1 MPEQLDER
9 LALLE
14 AEIELLKCKTALDPN
29 NLIAKS
35 DLSSCIETAYLLK
48 SSANV
53 RHLMDSF
60 EEYRSGK
67 IVPQSIEEL
76 CQELGISD

>member
-14 AEIELLKCKTALDPN
+14 AEIELLKCKIARDPN

-35 DLSSCIETAYLLK
+35 DLSSCIETDYLLK
-48 SSANV
+48 SPGNV

-60 EEYRSGK
+60 EEYRSESLYHKALKNYGK
-67 IVPQSIEEL
+67 N
-76 CQELGISD
+76 

>member
-1 MPEQLDER
+1 M
-9 LALLE
+9 LLFRS
-14 AEIELLKCKTALDPN
+14 AECG
-29 NLIAKS
+29 
-35 DLSSCIETAYLLK
+35 IETAYLLK

-60 EEYRSGK
+60 VEYRSGK
-67 IVPQSIEEL
+67 IAPQSIEEL